1 VAAVGVTLFM
11 VAFNDQIL
19 PRANHR
25 LRTLQGDIAQKKPTF
40 GLREQVINEVSPG
53 KLYLRAGHL
62 SQTSN
67 KMREITIYDLGDAT
81 RHRTV
86 YADSG
91 NMVMSPNH
99 ADLQLTLYSGQVQDV
114 PTATPDQLQRVYFD
128 AELIRVKGVGND
140 FQKTRSDNFKG
151 EREMSVCEMEKNA
164 VVAHRSLVAARKEFR
179 SKLAEAKR
187 KKIKLSSDVLTTKT
201 RDPITVGLGTA
212 YCSLLKQIG
221 VKSLGAQTLETL
233 RPKKSTLV
241 GKAKIVGAAQSPT
254 VAHAIITPNG
264 TGVESSNSAIPAE
277 IDGLRLRLLDART
290 TENGYEVEIQK
301 KFALAAACFVF
312 ILLGAPI
319 ALRFPRGGVGL
330 TIGVSLIVFGLYYV
344 GLIGG
349 ESLARRDI
357 VPPFISM
364 WGANLIFTALA
375 LYLMALLVN
384 RGPRPRLIAA
394 LVATCAAAGFTQG
407 RGLMLVLPALFA
419 LAVALWRAHA
429 PPDPR
434 RRRALLGAVAGGF
447 AVAGGAIA
455 LFATRGS
462 VGGLGGFGS
471 YLWQF
476 YLPALPGMSDPAG
489 PHWTVQQVW
498 MDRFFASYVQFEVF
512 LPTDFVGVL
521 RDAAWLGLALCA
533 AGVVRHRDAIWAR
546 RELVAV
552 LVFALVGAVYFL
564 HGAAFHSLVTDP
576 LDPVI
581 TGRYVLGF
589 LPLMGIGIALAVTA
603 LSRRLGAGVGAAV
616 LAGGALLQLSAL
628 GLVVARFYA

>member
-1 VAAVGVTLFM
+1 MKILHKYVLKEHVGPLFFALTALTSILLLQYIAKRFGDLVGKGLPWSIIAEFLGLSVPLTVALSMPMAVLVATLYAFSRLASENEITAMKAGGISLRSVLAPVLVAAVGVTLFM

-91 NMVMSPNH
+91 NMVMSANH

-187 KKIKLSSDVLTTKT
+187 KKIRLSNDVLRTKT
-201 RDPITVGLGTA
+201 RDPITVGLGAA

-221 VKSLGAQTLETL
+221 VKSLGAQTLGTL
-233 RPKKSTLV
+233 RPKKSTV
-241 GKAKIVGAAQSPT
+241 GGKAKILSPAQSPA
-254 VAHAIITPNG
+254 VAHAIIPPNA

-375 LYLMALLVN
+375 LYLMSRMGN
-384 RGPRPRLIAA
+384 EN
-394 LVATCAAAGFTQG
+394 TSG
-407 RGLMLVLPALFA
+407 RGGDL
-419 LAVALWRAHA
+419 
-429 PPDPR
+429 
-434 RRRALLGAVAGGF
+434 
-447 AVAGGAIA
+447 
-455 LFATRGS
+455 
-462 VGGLGGFGS
+462 
-471 YLWQF
+471 
-476 YLPALPGMSDPAG
+476 
-489 PHWTVQQVW
+489 
-498 MDRFFASYVQFEVF
+498 
-512 LPTDFVGVL
+512 
-521 RDAAWLGLALCA
+521 
-533 AGVVRHRDAIWAR
+533 
-546 RELVAV
+546 RELVAGV
-552 LVFALVGAVYFL
+552 RSRLRLRRKRTVRAVP
-564 HGAAFHSLVTDP
+564 SPRPT
-576 LDPVI
+576 
-581 TGRYVLGF
+581 T
-589 LPLMGIGIALAVTA
+589 
-603 LSRRLGAGVGAAV
+603 S
-616 LAGGALLQLSAL
+616 
-628 GLVVARFYA
+628 

>member
-1 VAAVGVTLFM
+1 VKILHKYVLKEHVGPLFFALTALTSILLLQYIAKRFGDLVGKGLPWSIIAEFLGLSVPLTVALSMPMAVLVATLYAFSRLASENEITAMKAGGISLRSVLAPVLVAAVGVTLFM

-151 EREMSVCEMEKNA
+151 EREMSVCEMDKNA

-187 KKIKLSSDVLTTKT
+187 KKIRLSNDVLRTKT
-201 RDPITVGLGTA
+201 RDPITVGLGAA

-221 VKSLGAQTLETL
+221 VKSLGAQTIGTL
-233 RPKKSTLV
+233 RPKKSTV
-241 GKAKIVGAAQSPT
+241 GGKAKILSPAQSPA
-254 VAHAIITPNG
+254 VAHSMLTPNA
-264 TGVESSNSAIPAE
+264 TGIESSNSAIPAE
-277 IDGLRLRLLDART
+277 MDGLRLRLLDART

-375 LYLMALLVN
+375 LYLMSRMGHEN
-384 RGPRPRLIAA
+384 
-394 LVATCAAAGFTQG
+394 TSG
-407 RGLMLVLPALFA
+407 RGGDL
-419 LAVALWRAHA
+419 
-429 PPDPR
+429 
-434 RRRALLGAVAGGF
+434 
-447 AVAGGAIA
+447 
-455 LFATRGS
+455 
-462 VGGLGGFGS
+462 
-471 YLWQF
+471 
-476 YLPALPGMSDPAG
+476 
-489 PHWTVQQVW
+489 
-498 MDRFFASYVQFEVF
+498 
-512 LPTDFVGVL
+512 
-521 RDAAWLGLALCA
+521 
-533 AGVVRHRDAIWAR
+533 
-546 RELVAV
+546 RELVA
-552 LVFALVGAVYFL
+552 
-564 HGAAFHSLVTDP
+564 
-576 LDPVI
+576 
-581 TGRYVLGF
+581 
-589 LPLMGIGIALAVTA
+589 GIR
-603 LSRRLGAGVGAAV
+603 SRFSQRRKRQVR
-616 LAGGALLQLSAL
+616 
-628 GLVVARFYA
+628 VVPSPRPTTS